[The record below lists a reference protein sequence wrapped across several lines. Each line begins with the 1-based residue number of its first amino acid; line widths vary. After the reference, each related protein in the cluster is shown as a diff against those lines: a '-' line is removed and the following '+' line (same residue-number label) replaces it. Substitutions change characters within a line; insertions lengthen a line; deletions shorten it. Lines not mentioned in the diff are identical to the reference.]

1 MTIPSRTDERIL
13 VVDDDPA
20 VRIAL
25 QEALEGAGFA
35 VSVANSALDA
45 LAMIATVQPHA
56 VVADVRMPEMTGI
69 DLLRE
74 LRSRGVDADVLLMTA
89 FDDMPTVVEAIK
101 HGAADF
107 LVKPLDLD
115 ELQRV
120 LGRILSDRSI
130 RSCSNPTGAAAIDGI
145 LVGRDPGMIEIY
157 KRIGQAAV
165 TRASVLVRG
174 ESGTGKEL
182 VARAIHDHSEA
193 RDEPFVPVN
202 CAALPTALL
211 ESELFGHVRGA
222 FTGAVS
228 DRKGR
233 FAQARGGTIFLDEV
247 GDTSPELQS
256 KLLRVLQDRQFQPVG
271 SDGVV
276 STGARVIAAT
286 HQPLEAMISERRF
299 REDLY
304 YRLRVVEITLP
315 PLRERLSDLPLLA
328 THILQRAASALGTA
342 PAVLATGALRRLAEH
357 SWPGNVRELE
367 NCLMRAIVVAP
378 GGVIHAEH
386 VSLSSPASRSGP
398 AVTSLQELERT
409 HVANILRV
417 AQGHKGRAAELL
429 GVSRPR
435 LNRMIEKYGLE

>member
-1 MTIPSRTDERIL
+1 
-13 VVDDDPA
+13 
-20 VRIAL
+20 
-25 QEALEGAGFA
+25 
-35 VSVANSALDA
+35 
-45 LAMIATVQPHA
+45 
-56 VVADVRMPEMTGI
+56 
-69 DLLRE
+69 
-74 LRSRGVDADVLLMTA
+74 
-89 FDDMPTVVEAIK
+89 
-101 HGAADF
+101 
-107 LVKPLDLD
+107 
-115 ELQRV
+115 
-120 LGRILSDRSI
+120 
-130 RSCSNPTGAAAIDGI
+130 
-145 LVGRDPGMIEIY
+145 
-157 KRIGQAAV
+157 
-165 TRASVLVRG
+165 
-174 ESGTGKEL
+174 
-182 VARAIHDHSEA
+182 
-193 RDEPFVPVN
+193 VPVN

-271 SDGVV
+271 SDSVI
-276 STGARVIAAT
+276 STEARVIVAT
-286 HQPLEAMISERRF
+286 HQPLEAMITERRF

-315 PLRERLSDLPLLA
+315 PLRERPGDLPLLA

-342 PAVLATGALRRLAEH
+342 PAVLAPDALRRLAEH

-378 GGVIHAEH
+378 SGVIHAEH

-409 HVANILRV
+409 HVANILRA

>member
-1 MTIPSRTDERIL
+1 MTIAARSDERIV

-20 VRIAL
+20 VRVAL
-25 QEALEGAGFA
+25 QEALETAGFV
-35 VSVANSALDA
+35 VSVADSAAAA
-45 LAMIATVQPHA
+45 LALVATLRPQV
-56 VVADVRMPEMTGI
+56 VVADVRMPEMGGV

-74 LRSRGVDADVLLMTA
+74 LRSRAAQVDVLLMTA
-89 FDDMPTVVEAIK
+89 FDDMPTVVEAMK
-101 HGAADF
+101 YGAADF

-120 LGRILSDRSI
+120 LNRILSDRSV
-130 RSCSNPTGAAAIDGI
+130 RHRATQDVAPVIDGV

-182 VARAIHDHSEA
+182 VARAIHDHSDSC
-193 RDEPFVPVN
+193 DEPFVPVN
-202 CAALPTALL
+202 CAALPSSLL
-211 ESELFGHVRGA
+211 EPELFGHVRGA

-233 FAQARGGTIFLDEV
+233 FAQARRGTIFLDEV
-247 GDTSPELQS
+247 GDTSAELQS

-271 SDGVV
+271 SDT
-276 STGARVIAAT
+276 SITTEARVIAAT
-286 HQPLEAMISERRF
+286 HQPLESMIAERRF

-315 PLRERLSDLPLLA
+315 PLRARLGDLPLLA
-328 THILQRAASALGTA
+328 KHILQRAALALGTEA
-342 PAVLATGALRRLAEH
+342 AVLAPGALRRLAEH
-357 SWPGNVRELE
+357 TWPGNVRELE
-367 NCLMRAIVVAP
+367 NCLMRAMVTAP

-386 VSLSSPASRSGP
+386 ISLSSPAARNIA
-398 AVTSLQELERT
+398 AVTSLQELERA
-409 HVANILRV
+409 HVAEILRMV
-417 AQGHKGRAAELL
+417 QGHKGRAAELL

-435 LNRMIEKYGLE
+435 LNRMIEKYGLD